1 MAKNLNLF
9 LNYRDRQ
16 LKKNRCAMISVKKKK
31 TMGEIQEAK
40 QVESYRIWE
49 VSCTD

>member
-16 LKKNRCAMISVKKKK
+16 LKKTGAKTSVKKK
-31 TMGEIQEAK
+31 TVGEIQEPK